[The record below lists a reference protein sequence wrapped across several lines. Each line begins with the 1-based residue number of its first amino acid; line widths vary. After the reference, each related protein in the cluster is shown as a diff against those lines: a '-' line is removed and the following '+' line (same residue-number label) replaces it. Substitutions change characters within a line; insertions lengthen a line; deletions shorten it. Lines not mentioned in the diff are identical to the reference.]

1 MKLYKEDKKEILAVS
16 LVGLLGLGLSILFF
30 YLYNHANYTWLTIVS
45 AVVSYAY
52 MSGCIFIYGKDQALF
67 QYRLKWSLLLPIIYT
82 TVIFLFLL
90 FIEQK
95 GIPENPSRVLDCL
108 LWAVY
113 TMPAFIIVI
122 ALALL
127 VLAGLAYGG

>member
-52 MSGCIFIYGKDQALF
+52 MSGCIFIYGKDQVMCQQTA
-67 QYRLKWSLLLPIIYT
+67 
-82 TVIFLFLL
+82 
-90 FIEQK
+90 
-95 GIPENPSRVLDCL
+95 
-108 LWAVY
+108 
-113 TMPAFIIVI
+113 
-122 ALALL
+122 
-127 VLAGLAYGG
+127 